1 MSGTRVEVIPIV
13 TVAMGVGGGGG
24 GEGVTQSNLQG
35 WLIASKNEKPKTSC
49 HKN

>member
-13 TVAMGVGGGGG
+13 TIAMGVGGGGG

-35 WLIASKNEKPKTSC
+35 
-49 HKN
+49 